1 MLNLWR
7 FIARYNA
14 FFLFVIYFTIS
25 IIFLLKNNDFQRA
38 STLNSSNQIAGSIY
52 EKVNIINKYLHLSVA
67 NDSLVK
73 ENIALRN
80 QLKSSYF
87 DDSLVSKTVND
98 TINRVQYEYIT
109 GEVVNKSITSRNNY
123 ITINRGT
130 KHGIKKGMGV
140 IGSSGV
146 VGIVWNVSEDFSS
159 IQSILHEDTRITSS
173 IEGTPYFG
181 PLIWEGKNPY
191 TVTLTDIPNQF
202 DLKPNARV
210 VTSGY
215 STIFPKGILVG
226 TVLKSGVKGG
236 GSFLDISVKLST
248 NFYALQYVY
257 VIKNNFATEQETL
270 EAANKKSVNE

>member
-7 FIARYNA
+7 FISKYNA
-14 FFLFVIYFTIS
+14 FFLFIIYLTIS
-25 IIFLLKNNDFQRA
+25 IIFLLKNNDFQRS
-38 STLNSSNQIAGSIY
+38 STLNSSNQIVGSVY
-52 EKVNIINKYLHLSVA
+52 EKVNFINKYLHLTVA

-73 ENIALRN
+73 ENIKLRN
-80 QLKSSYF
+80 QLKSSFF
-87 DDSLVSKTVND
+87 DDSLVTKIVTD
-98 TINRVQYEYIT
+98 TINRVQYEYIV

-123 ITINRGT
+123 ITINRGA

-146 VGIVWNVSEDFSS
+146 VGIVWNVSEDYSS

-181 PLIWEGKNPY
+181 PLVWQGKDPFI
-191 TVTLTDIPNQF
+191 VTLTDIPNQF
-202 DLKPNARV
+202 NLKPNARV
-210 VTSGY
+210 ITSGY
-215 STIFPKGILVG
+215 GVIFPKGILVG

-270 EAANKKSVNE
+270 EATNKESVNE

>member
-14 FFLFVIYFTIS
+14 FFLFVIYFVIS
-25 IIFLLKNNDFQRA
+25 IIFLLKNNDYQRA
-38 STLNSSNQIAGSIY
+38 STLNSSNKVVGSIY

-67 NDSLVK
+67 NDRLAK

-80 QLKSSYF
+80 QLKSSSF
-87 DDSLVSKTVND
+87 DDSLVNKTVND
-98 TINRVQYEYIT
+98 TINRVQYEYILA
-109 GEVVNKSITSRNNY
+109 EVVNKSITSRNNY
-123 ITINRGT
+123 ITINRGI

-146 VGIVWNVSEDFSS
+146 VGIVWNVSDDFSS
-159 IQSILHEDTRITSS
+159 IQSVLHEDTRITSS

-181 PLIWEGKNPY
+181 PLVWQGKDPFI
-191 TVTLTDIPNQF
+191 VTLTDIPNQF
-202 DLKPNARV
+202 SLKPKARV
-210 VTSGY
+210 ITSGL
-215 STIFPKGILVG
+215 SVIFPKGILVG

-257 VIKNNFATEQETL
+257 VIKNNFAAEQETL
-270 EAANKKSVNE
+270 ESANKKSLNE

>member
-14 FFLFVIYFTIS
+14 LFLFIIYLTIS

-38 STLNSSNQIAGSIY
+38 STLNTSNQIIGSIY
-52 EKVNIINKYLHLSVA
+52 EKVNVINKYLHLGVA
-67 NDSLVK
+67 NDSLVQ
-73 ENIALRN
+73 ENIKLRN
-80 QLKSSYF
+80 QLKSAYF
-87 DDSLVSKTVND
+87 DDSLVTKTVND
-98 TINRVQYEYIT
+98 TINRVQYEYIV

-123 ITINRGT
+123 ITINRGA
-130 KHGIKKGMGV
+130 KQGIKKGMGV

-159 IQSILHEDTRITSS
+159 IQSVLHEDTRITAS

-181 PLIWEGKNPY
+181 PLVWQGKDPF

-202 DLKPNARV
+202 NLKPNAKV
-210 VTSGY
+210 VTSGF
-215 STIFPKGILVG
+215 SVIFPKGILVG

-257 VIKNNFATEQETL
+257 VIKNNFAAEQETL
-270 EAANKKSVNE
+270 EATNKKSVNE